1 MPFASCIT
9 KMTNTASSY
18 SQHYTPYLLL
28 RSCFV
33 LSLRMQTEAHH
44 RHYRPNA
51 ETSSLLPKAQHLS
64 FQDEEDEDESSQ
76 MIGRWCARPARFVS
90 ALAAII
96 TLFLSAFLLLR
107 SQPHESKTLI
117 IPIEHAT
124 EHYLDIGDGGL
135 TIWFRTWGN
144 KQDGIP
150 VLFVHGGPG
159 NAIADYN
166 NGNKRFF
173 SENNFFVV
181 EADQRGTGKSQPSVR
196 QDWRNMK
203 HYSNIS
209 IDVIAH
215 DYELVRESLGIDQ
228 WLVWG
233 GSFGS
238 TISLNYGMRYP
249 ERCLALILRGIYLD
263 TPAEM
268 NAVYSRSAYE
278 QNKPKRLA
286 EFDILFKVAAENV
299 RQDIIPLDK
308 YDSKSLLGVY
318 ERMIQQGDRN
328 AIWHWH
334 VFENNLMEE
343 DPANLLDP
351 DVIQDEFFPEAQS
364 VAFFETRLWMHGAF
378 ESPSNLLQRVDSLT
392 TSANLVPTWIC
403 QGRQD
408 EVCPAKYAYR
418 LVNALNQV
426 RAPLTARFL
435 DAGHEDT
442 DPVMAD
448 CLQTS
453 MLEFQR
459 YYLTAT

>member
-1 MPFASCIT
+1 
-9 KMTNTASSY
+9 
-18 SQHYTPYLLL
+18 
-28 RSCFV
+28 
-33 LSLRMQTEAHH
+33 MQMEQAHH

-76 MIGRWCARPARFVS
+76 KMIRRWCARPALVMS

-96 TLFLSAFLLLR
+96 TIFLSAFLLLR
-107 SQPHESKTLI
+107 SQAHESKTLI
-117 IPIEHAT
+117 IPIENAT
-124 EHYLDIGDGGL
+124 EHYLDIGEGGL

-166 NGNKRFF
+166 NSNKRFF
-173 SENNFFVV
+173 AEDDFFVV
-181 EADQRGTGKSQPSVR
+181 EVDQRGTGNSQPSVR

-203 HYSNIS
+203 HYMNIS

-263 TPAEM
+263 TPEETS
-268 NAVYSRSAYE
+268 AVYSRSAYE

-286 EFDILFKVAAENV
+286 EFDILFKVAEENV
-299 RQDIIPLDK
+299 RQSGGSDIIPLDK
-308 YDSKSLLGVY
+308 YDSKRLLGVY
-318 ERMIQQGDRN
+318 EGMIQQGDRN

-334 VFENNLMEE
+334 VFENNLMEY

-351 DVIQDEFFPEAQS
+351 NVIQDEFFPEAQS

-378 ESPSNLLQRVDSLT
+378 ESPSNLLQRVDRLA
-392 TSANLVPTWIC
+392 TSANMVPIWIC
-403 QGRQD
+403 QGRRD
-408 EVCPAKYAYR
+408 EVCPAKYAHR
-418 LVNALNQV
+418 LVDALNQV
-426 RAPLTARFL
+426 QAQFSARFL
-435 DAGHEDT
+435 DAGHEDL

-448 CLQTS
+448 CLKTS
-453 MLEFQR
+453 MIEFQR
-459 YYLTAT
+459 WYYLTAT